1 MNNKQ
6 VYKITYT
13 DSFDWHVYVVA
24 SSEREAANFAQ
35 DQIFD
40 LEYDEEEM
48 YRSGPAQDQIFDLEY
63 DEEEMS
69 RSGPF
74 IEPVDRDDGDYEIC
88 EEYIDYCEDQDRNG
102 LLCLPHLKWLA
113 EQD

>member
-13 DSFDWHVYVVA
+13 DSFDWHVYVLA
-24 SSEREAANFAQ
+24 TSEREASFFARTN
-35 DQIFD
+35 
-40 LEYDEEEM
+40 LH
-48 YRSGPAQDQIFDLEY
+48 RLEY

-74 IEPVDRDDGDYEIC
+74 IEPVERDDSDYERC
-88 EEYIDYCEDQDRNG
+88 NEYIDYCEGQEKIG
-102 LLCLPHLKWLA
+102 LTCLPHLKWLA

>member
-48 YRSGPAQDQIFDLEY
+48 YRSGP
-63 DEEEMS
+63 
-69 RSGPF
+69 F
-74 IEPVDRDDGDYEIC
+74 IEPVDRDDSDYERC
-88 EEYIDYCEDQDRNG
+88 EEYIDYCEDQEKIG

-113 EQD
+113 EQG

>member
-48 YRSGPAQDQIFDLEY
+48 
-63 DEEEMS
+63 S

-74 IEPVDRDDGDYEIC
+74 IEPVDRDDSDYERC